1 MFITASTAFG
11 FLLDIMCLIF
21 VFIVTFSFLF
31 VGDGILGDQVG
42 LAITQAM
49 FLTGMIQW
57 GVRQS
62 AEVANQLM
70 SVERLLEYRDLS
82 PEKEPNPPKTV
93 PDTWPGTGL
102 LKFSK
107 ITYRYFEGAEPVL
120 RDLEFEI
127 QPKQKVKPIF

>member
-70 SVERLLEYRDLS
+70 SVERLLEYRDLT